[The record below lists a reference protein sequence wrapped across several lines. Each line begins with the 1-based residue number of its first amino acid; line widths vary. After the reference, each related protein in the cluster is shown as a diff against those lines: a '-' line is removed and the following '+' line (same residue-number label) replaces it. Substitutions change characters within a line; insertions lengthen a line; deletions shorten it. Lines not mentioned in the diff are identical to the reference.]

1 MAGWGKCV
9 PEKVVT
15 NDDLAAVLDTS
26 DAWIV
31 ERTGIRQRHIAA
43 DGQATASLALGA
55 ARAALER
62 ADADPRDL
70 DLIIVATMTP
80 DHPMPAAACQVQNAL
95 GAARAGAFDL
105 NAGCSG
111 FVYALAMGQAAIE
124 AGSYRSVLVIG
135 ADTMSAVV
143 NWQDRATAVLFGDGA
158 GAVLLRATDE
168 EHGVLASLL
177 GADGAGDELLM
188 IPAGGSAQRAS
199 PETVAAGLHT
209 LQMNGRQVYRF
220 AARVL
225 PEAAEAVARDAG
237 LSLDDVDW
245 IIPHQA
251 NARIIEAAAQ
261 RLQMPLERFVI
272 NVDAYGNTSAASVP
286 IALCEAADDGR
297 LQPGQHVVLVG
308 FGAGLTWAAAAV
320 RWAAVKPEVQRATL
334 HRLWR
339 ELLYRWAGL
348 RTGLVRGI
356 NRLVGR
362 LSTLWRRR
370 KHGE

>member
-1 MAGWGKCV
+1 M
-9 PEKVVT
+9 VT
-15 NDDLAAVLDTS
+15 NDDHAAVLDTS